1 MDILSGEQCTVL
13 AGFNEFG
20 FNESSRF
27 NELVLTSKLFL
38 LHKKFG
44 FNEYPGLTNTV
55 FAGFNEFGFNESS
68 RFNELVLTSKLLFYF
83 IKKIGFN
90 EYPGENE

>member
-1 MDILSGEQCTVL
+1 MIEIMLTYLYSRSQADWVTILTNVFTVL

-27 NELVLTSKLFL
+27 NESVLTSKVFL

-44 FNEYPGLTNTV
+44 FNKYPDLTNNWP
-55 FAGFNEFGFNESS
+55 GPE
-68 RFNELVLTSKLLFYF
+68 RFVKSGDHCNT
-83 IKKIGFN
+83 
-90 EYPGENE
+90 